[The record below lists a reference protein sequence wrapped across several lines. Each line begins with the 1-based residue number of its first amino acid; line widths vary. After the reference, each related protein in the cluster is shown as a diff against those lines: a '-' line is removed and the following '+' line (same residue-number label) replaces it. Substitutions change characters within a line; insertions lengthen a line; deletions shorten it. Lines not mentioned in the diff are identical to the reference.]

1 MINVSKLKKGIV
13 IDHIRAGHGYK
24 IFQQLGLDQLGD
36 VVVLIAQCAKHQTGS
51 QGSYQNRN
59 GSGTQIS
66 TFSGLIDPGVTISF
80 VEEGERV
87 NKMKLS
93 PPQEVKGILTCKNPR
108 CITNQEHI
116 ENIRFRLVDPGRN
129 EYACEY
135 LRRAHA
141 PVRVAAMIVQYRKRP
156 PCGRHGRPLRGSLY
170 GGWRHTLLRRG
181 DTAAQ
186 RRAD

>member
-24 IFQQLGLDQLGD
+24 IFQQLGLDQLDD
-36 VVVLIAQCAKHQTGS
+36 VVVLM
-51 QGSYQNRN
+51 RN
-59 GSGTQIS
+59 VQS
-66 TFSGLIDPGVTISF
+66 TKMGHKDLIKIETDLELNFDVLGLIDPGVTISF

-93 PPQEVKGILTCKNPR
+93 PPQQVKGILTCKNPR

-116 ENIRFRLVDPGRN
+116 ENVTFRLVDPSRN

-135 LRRAHA
+135 CDARTHL
-141 PVRVAAMIVQYRKRP
+141 
-156 PCGRHGRPLRGSLY
+156 
-170 GGWRHTLLRRG
+170 
-181 DTAAQ
+181 
-186 RRAD
+186 